1 MPSRRDYQYRPTHE
15 AECVTGCRSKHSPE
29 DSALR
34 DTENDQ
40 IRGHV
45 IGIPYD
51 LVKHQT
57 DWDVG
62 VHPPMEFLR

>member
-1 MPSRRDYQYRPTHE
+1 VPADPCP
-15 AECVTGCRSKHSPE
+15 AECITGCRSKHSPE